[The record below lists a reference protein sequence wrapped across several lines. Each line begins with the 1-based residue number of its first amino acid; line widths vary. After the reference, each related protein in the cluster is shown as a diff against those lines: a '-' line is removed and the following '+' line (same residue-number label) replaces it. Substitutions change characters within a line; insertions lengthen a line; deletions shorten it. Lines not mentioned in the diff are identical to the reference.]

1 MSSDNS
7 KQSLRKIIT
16 WLNEQHPHL
25 ALVMYDIGA
34 RLGIHYL
41 YTELLELQNFSVIG
55 FEPDREEVTKLN
67 NSEYSGI
74 KKTFPFAIA
83 ESQAS
88 RTIFITKYPGCSS
101 LYPPNKDLLS
111 QYLVSD
117 FFEVVKTETIETIS
131 LDEFTKQ
138 FDVVQPDFLKIDTQG
153 AEYEILKGGQS
164 TLNKVIGVFLETQ
177 LRELY
182 IGAALFPD
190 IHSLLTNLGF
200 RLIFCEYNPDLG
212 GEVVEFDVAYVR
224 DSTDLEL
231 EDDLVKAVL
240 FCLVHNNLNFAANLV
255 RRSRVSEQKKSQ
267 IMEFLS
273 QPLHP
278 AKIMVDP
285 NDPYVNSRVELRKIN
300 EGWWRTKPD

>member
-117 FFEVVKTETIETIS
+117 FFEVVKTETIETI
-131 LDEFTKQ
+131 F
-138 FDVVQPDFLKIDTQG
+138 
-153 AEYEILKGGQS
+153 
-164 TLNKVIGVFLETQ
+164 
-177 LRELY
+177 
-182 IGAALFPD
+182 
-190 IHSLLTNLGF
+190 
-200 RLIFCEYNPDLG
+200 
-212 GEVVEFDVAYVR
+212 
-224 DSTDLEL
+224 
-231 EDDLVKAVL
+231 
-240 FCLVHNNLNFAANLV
+240 
-255 RRSRVSEQKKSQ
+255 
-267 IMEFLS
+267 
-273 QPLHP
+273 
-278 AKIMVDP
+278 
-285 NDPYVNSRVELRKIN
+285 
-300 EGWWRTKPD
+300 

>member
-1 MSSDNS
+1 MTSNNS
-7 KQSLRKIIT
+7 QQSLRKIIT
-16 WLNEQHPHL
+16 WLNQQHPHL
-25 ALVMYDIGA
+25 KLVMYDIGA

-41 YTELLELQNFSVIG
+41 YTELLNLQNFSVIG
-55 FEPDREEVTKLN
+55 FEPDQEEVTKLN
-67 NSEYSGI
+67 NSTESGI

-83 ESQAS
+83 ESQGT

-101 LYPPNKDLLS
+101 LSPPNKDLLE

-117 FFEVVKTETIETIS
+117 YFEVLKTETIETIS

-138 FDVVQPDFLKIDTQG
+138 FDVAQPDFVKIDTQG
-153 AEYEILKGGQS
+153 AESEILKGGQL
-164 TLNKVIGVFLETQ
+164 TLNKVIGIFLETQ

-190 IHSLLTNLGF
+190 IHSFLTNLGF
-200 RLIFCEYNPDLG
+200 RLISCEYNPDLG
-212 GEVVEFDVAYVR
+212 GEIVEFDVAYVK
-224 DSTDLEL
+224 DSTELEL

-255 RRSRVSEQKKSQ
+255 RRARISEQKKSK
-267 IMEFLS
+267 IMELLS
-273 QPLHP
+273 QPLYP
-278 AKIMVDP
+278 DKILVDA